1 MADGTTKHERDES
14 PAEKARERIAGY
26 RNRLDALKTER
37 ASWLAVWRE
46 IAQHQRPRAFRENL
60 TETNK
65 GTTKHEKVINSVP
78 LDAQR
83 TLAAGMMSGITSP
96 SRPWF
101 RLTLPDPKINELP
114 AVKAWLA
121 DAERI
126 LRDAMS
132 KSNFYKGLHGVY
144 SDLGPFGTSAMYVE
158 EDEEDGLRTY
168 NFPIGS
174 YCLAAGP
181 RGNIDTIFRE
191 LSLTVSQLVR
201 LFGVENCSTA
211 VQGMHKGRNLD
222 ARIAVVQVIQPNADM
237 ELGRLGAGGMG
248 WSSCWFESAGDKPL
262 REAGYE
268 EFPVMCPRWEVT
280 GEDVYGF
287 GPGWQAQGD
296 CKALQQLEKR
306 GAQAAEKIVNPPMQ
320 VPASLKNSPVSLLP
334 GAEIYVPETST
345 GQVVRPA
352 IEINPNAITVFMS
365 QKSEHEGRIKRSY
378 FADLWLMLS
387 ESDGQMTAREVIER
401 REEKL
406 LQLGTV
412 LESLADELLDPVI
425 ARVLAILFRR
435 GLLPPPPRE
444 IQGMEMR
451 VEYISIMAQAQ
462 KLLGTTGVERLVS
475 FVGGIAAL
483 DPTVLDN
490 LDIDE
495 IINQY
500 ANMLGVPPQSVRPK
514 EVTAAIR
521 KARATAQA
529 QQQQLMAQAE
539 QAKTAKT
546 LSQADTEGNNA
557 LTMMQRGMG
566 VA

>member
-1 MADGTTKHERDES
+1 MADTETKTQT
-14 PAEKARERIAGY
+14 PAQRVAERIAGY
-26 RNRLDALKTER
+26 RSRLAALKTER
-37 ASWLAVWRE
+37 ASWLSVWRE
-46 IAQHQRPRAFRENL
+46 IAQHQRPRAFRDNL
-60 TETNK
+60 TDTNRGDK
-65 GTTKHEKVINSVP
+65 KHTAITNSTP

-101 RLTLPDPKINELP
+101 RLTLPDPKLNELP
-114 AVKAWLA
+114 AVKVWLA
-121 DAERI
+121 EVERI

-132 KSNFYKGLHGVY
+132 RSNFYKGLHGVY
-144 SDLGPFGTSAMYVE
+144 SDLGPFGTTAMYVE
-158 EDEEDGLRTY
+158 EDEEDGIRTY

-181 RGNIDTIFRE
+181 RGNIDCIFRE
-191 LSLTVSQLVR
+191 VRLTVSQVVR
-201 LFGVENCSTA
+201 LFGLENCSTS
-211 VQGMHKGRNLD
+211 VQGMHRNRNLD
-222 ARIAVVQVIQPNADM
+222 SHVDVVQVIQPNADVVP
-237 ELGRLGAGGMG
+237 GQLGAGGMG
-248 WSSCWFESAGDKPL
+248 WSSCWFEANADKPL

-334 GAEIYVPETST
+334 GAEVYVPDTAT
-345 GQVVRPA
+345 GQIVRPA
-352 IEINPNAITVFMS
+352 IEINPAAMTVFGA
-365 QKSEHEGRIKRSY
+365 QKVEHEVRIKRAY

-387 ESDGQMTAREVIER
+387 ESDGTMTAREVIER

-425 ARVLAILFRR
+425 DRVLAILFRR
-435 GLLPPPPRE
+435 GLLPPPPQE
-444 IQGMEMR
+444 IEGMEMR

-490 LDIDE
+490 LDIDA
-495 IINQY
+495 IVLQY
-500 ANMLGVPPQSVRPK
+500 AGMLGVPPESVRPK
-514 EVTAAIR
+514 DVIAAIR
-521 KARATAQA
+521 KARAAAQA
-529 QQQQLMAQAE
+529 KMQRVAAEAE
-539 QAKTAKT
+539 QAKTVKT
-546 LSQADTEGNNA
+546 LSETDTEGNNA
-557 LTMMQRGMG
+557 LTTMQRGLG

>member
-1 MADGTTKHERDES
+1 MAQDTKKEPT
-14 PAEKARERIAGY
+14 PAEKTRERIAEY
-26 RNRLDALKTER
+26 RNRFNALKTER
-37 ASWLAVWRE
+37 ASWLSVWRE

-60 TETNK
+60 TDTNRGDK
-65 GTTKHEKVINSVP
+65 KHEKIVNSTP

-101 RLTLPDPKINELP
+101 ELSLPDPKLAEL
-114 AVKAWLA
+114 ASVKQWLT
-121 DAERI
+121 EVKRI
-126 LRDAMS
+126 LLDTMAR
-132 KSNFYKGLHGVY
+132 SNFYKGLHGVY
-144 SDLGPFGTSAMYVE
+144 SDLGPFGTSTLYIE
-158 EDEEDGLRTY
+158 EDEEDGIRAY

-174 YCLAAGP
+174 YCLATSP
-181 RGNIDTIFRE
+181 RGNVDTIFRE
-191 LSLTVSQLVR
+191 LRMTVSQLVR
-201 LFGVENCSTA
+201 LFGIEKCSIT
-211 VQGMHKGRNLD
+211 VQNMHKGKQLD
-222 ARIAVVQVIQPNADM
+222 APIDVIHVIQPNADVQPGM
-237 ELGRLGAGGMG
+237 LGPPGMG
-248 WSSCWFESAGDKPL
+248 WSSCWFESTAESAL
-262 REAGYE
+262 RESGYE

-306 GAQAAEKIVNPPMQ
+306 GAQAAELIVRPPMQ
-320 VPASLKNSPVSLLP
+320 VPASMRNSPVSLLP
-334 GAEIYVPETST
+334 GAEIYVPETSS
-345 GQVVRPA
+345 GHVVRPA
-352 IEINPNAITVFMS
+352 IELNPNAITVFGV
-365 QKSEHEGRIKRSY
+365 QKQEHEQRIKRAY
-378 FADLWLMLS
+378 FADLWMMLS

-412 LESLADELLDPVI
+412 LEALADELLDPVI
-425 ARVLAILFRR
+425 ARVMAILFRR
-435 GLLPPPPRE
+435 GMLPPAPQE
-444 IQGMEMR
+444 IEGQEMR

-483 DPTVLDN
+483 DPSVLDT

-495 IINQY
+495 IVSQY
-500 ANMLGVPPQSVRPK
+500 AAMLGVPPTSVRAK
-514 EVTAAIR
+514 EVVAAIR
-521 KARATAQA
+521 KARAAAQA
-529 QQQQLMAQAE
+529 KQQRVAAEAE
-539 QAKTAKT
+539 QAKTVKA

-557 LTMMQRGMG
+557 LTTMQRGLG